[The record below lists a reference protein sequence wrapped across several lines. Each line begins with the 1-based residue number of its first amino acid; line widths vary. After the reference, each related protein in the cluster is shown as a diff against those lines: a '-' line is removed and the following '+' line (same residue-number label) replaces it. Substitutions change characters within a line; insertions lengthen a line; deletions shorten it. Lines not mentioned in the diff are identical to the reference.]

1 MLAGTGTRRST
12 IGTAAAGGDPG
23 TETMLHLVALGHSA
37 AFPSDRSAAI
47 AEMPNPALAN
57 EWMRAAIVRRLQK
70 KANLPSCQWNAVGNA
85 PRTVVDQ
92 FAQKVASA
100 VSLGKA

>member
-1 MLAGTGTRRST
+1 MGIRARKRCYIL
-12 IGTAAAGGDPG
+12 I
-23 TETMLHLVALGHSA
+23 ALGHSA

-57 EWMRAAIVRRLQK
+57 EWMRAAIVRRSQK
-70 KANLPSCQWNAVGNA
+70 KANLPFRQWNAVGNA
-85 PRTVVDQ
+85 PRAVVDQ

-100 VSLGKA
+100 VSLGKAVKGDRQS